1 MTYHR
6 QNLPSSMA
14 KKLHYKLARV
24 VSRHDH
30 LKLSFK
36 HLKTQI
42 EIGLLEAEDVFSS
55 LAVPLMT
62 LVGLKSGDMAK
73 QGRSTTFFITTGS
86 NSYRDKSEDMT
97 ADVDMM
103 SNGER
108 ECEVHKLEE
117 YTNKVI
123 MAGQEL
129 IDKQKM
135 QLMQLMR
142 LLKQVEGSV
151 NSSQNSM
158 IQNIDNHK
166 DSLRTFLQKAVTY
179 VSTIQHSSHDEHAFN
194 ITLKLIKAIYDH
206 VCKILS
212 SVEGGVDNL
221 INRLAEQMCQPMM
234 EYVKSLKAEMTTG
247 TCPRLL
253 GKIED
258 MKKVMRD
265 GRVELEQAR
274 KKVRLAEERK
284 LEALSRLKESEE
296 NLKKMRQYMG
306 LSTNDKNESTGHYS
320 KNKLLAPVEDQAKE
334 DKLFSVEGGV
344 DNLINRLA
352 EQMCQPMMAYVKSF
366 KAEMTIGTCP
376 RLLGTSE
383 DMRKATRDERVELE
397 QARKKV
403 RLAEQRKLEAPSML
417 KKSEEKLKK

>member
-6 QNLPSSMA
+6 QNHPSSMA

-62 LVGLKSGDMAK
+62 LD
-73 QGRSTTFFITTGS
+73 R
-86 NSYRDKSEDMT
+86 SEDMT

-108 ECEVHKLEE
+108 ECEVHKLED
-117 YTNKVI
+117 YTNRAI

-129 IDKQKM
+129 INKQKM

-158 IQNIDNHK
+158 NQTIDNHK
-166 DSLRTFLQKAVTY
+166 DSLRAFLQKAVTY
-179 VSTIQHSSHDEHAFN
+179 VSTIQQSSHDEHAFN
-194 ITLKLIKAIYDH
+194 ITLKLLKAIYAH
-206 VCKILS
+206 VCEILS

-234 EYVKSLKAEMTTG
+234 EYVKSFKAEMTTG

-253 GKIED
+253 GKLEN
-258 MKKVMRD
+258 MKKVTRD

-334 DKLFSVEGGV
+334 DKLLWELLKKKQTSQQPQSPFGPKALIPVATGTKHYKPTMGQPSITRIPTTRVYGKQNPQPLNFSVEGGV

-352 EQMCQPMMAYVKSF
+352 EQTCQPMMAYVKSF
-366 KAEMTIGTCP
+366 KAEMTTGTCP
-376 RLLGTSE
+376 RILGTL
-383 DMRKATRDERVELE
+383 ERV
-397 QARKKV
+397 
-403 RLAEQRKLEAPSML
+403 
-417 KKSEEKLKK
+417 